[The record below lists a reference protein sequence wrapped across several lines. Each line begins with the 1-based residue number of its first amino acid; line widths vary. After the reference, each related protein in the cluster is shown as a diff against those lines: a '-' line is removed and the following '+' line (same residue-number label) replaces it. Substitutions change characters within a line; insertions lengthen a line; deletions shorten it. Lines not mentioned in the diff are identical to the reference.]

1 MEIVARVITVS
12 TAVALLSA
20 PAFAQKVTYDTSR
33 AADFSQVRT
42 FSIRQTPP
50 ADPYASKTTAY
61 DSPIVRQNTNAAVAS
76 QLEARG
82 LRRDDVHPDVY
93 VTTHRTF
100 QTEYYGYGGP
110 GWGPGWGYG
119 YGGYY
124 GYGWGS
130 YYLEPI
136 IVGTLVVDIN
146 DAHTGELMW
155 RGLSERDM
163 HPTSSPEHRLKRI
176 NKEVYKIFKKYPAG
190 IVATSGREVPST
202 TDH

>member
-100 QTEYYGYGGP
+100 QTEYYGYGWP